1 MNRPSREVT
10 SVRALLP
17 DRGPARR
24 LAVATLVNSIGFGIY
39 LTAGVLYFTRVV
51 RLPPAQVGIGLSIAG
66 GVSLIAGIPV
76 GHLADRRGAR
86 GVYATTLALG
96 ALATGGLCFARDFW
110 SFLLFA
116 SLSAVMQTAGPAA
129 RSPLIQE
136 YGGEHPAGF
145 RSYLRALTN
154 LGIAAGALLAGW
166 GIQVDTRGAYLLLLV
181 GAAAAPAACSLIVLT
196 LPALEPRPST
206 GGPRWVALRD
216 APYVAITVLDGV
228 LAVQYRVLPAAV
240 PLWLVSRTHAPH
252 WSVSAV
258 ILVNTAI
265 VVLFQVRASRHIDT
279 PQAGAVALR
288 RAGVAFLVACGLL
301 SVLGGVPTWAVL
313 VLLLAATVV
322 HTVGELWHAA
332 GGFELSFSLAPE
344 HAVGQYQGLFGMGLG
359 LGQTMGP
366 ALLITLCVGWGVPG
380 WWVVGAM
387 FALTGLVVPAATR
400 WAERTRPATTQPVP
414 TR

>member
-1 MNRPSREVT
+1 MRS
-10 SVRALLP
+10 LLP

-24 LAVATLVNSIGFGIY
+24 LAVATLVNMTGYGIY

-51 RLPPAQVGIGLSIAG
+51 HLPASQVGIGLSIAG

-86 GVYATTLALG
+86 GVYATTLALA
-96 ALATGGLCFARDFW
+96 ALSTAGLCFARDFW
-110 SFLLFA
+110 SFVLLV
-116 SLSAVMQTAGPAA
+116 SLSAVTQTAGPAA
-129 RSPLIQE
+129 RSPLVQE
-136 YGGEHPAGF
+136 YGGDHPARF

-154 LGIAAGALLAGW
+154 LGIAVGALLAGW
-166 GIQVDTRGAYLLLLV
+166 GIQVDTRGAYVLLLS
-181 GAAAAPAACSLIVLT
+181 GAAVASGCCTLIVLT
-196 LPALEPRPST
+196 LPALAPRPST
-206 GGPRWVALRD
+206 DGPRWIALRD
-216 APYVAITVLDGV
+216 APYLVITVLDGV
-228 LAVQYRVLPAAV
+228 LAVQYRVLTAAV

-258 ILVNTAI
+258 ILVNTVI
-265 VVLFQVRASRHIDT
+265 VVFFQVRASRNVDT

-301 SVLGGVPTWAVL
+301 SLLGGVPTWAVL
-313 VLLLAATVV
+313 ALLLAATVV

-366 ALLITLCVGWGVPG
+366 ALLITLCIGWGVPG

-387 FALTGLVVPAATR
+387 FALTGLAVPAATR
-400 WAERTRPATTQPVP
+400 WAERTRPAAAQPAP
-414 TR
+414 AR